1 MVKGASDLKLF
12 SLVDTMR
19 NHHPVAFFAS
29 AKLACLSIMHAG
41 TSIPGSLISGYTLTS
56 PYKNTYNL
64 YNRSSQRISLG
75 VIAIEKVQHFIAF
88 LVSYKIT
95 WFQVSLIKSQST
107 GFNTSRALKT
117 KVFCSYFKSMQG
129 FVNQLTGS

>member
-1 MVKGASDLKLF
+1 MVKGAADFKLF

-19 NHHPVAFFAS
+19 NQHPVALFAS
-29 AKLACLSIMHAG
+29 ANLACLSITHAG
-41 TSIPGSLISGYTLTS
+41 TSIPGSYKSGYTLTS

-64 YNRSSQRISLG
+64 YNRSSQRVSLG
-75 VIAIEKVQHFIAF
+75 VIANEKVQHFIAF

-95 WFQVSLIKSQST
+95 WLQVSLIKSQST

-117 KVFCSYFKSMQG
+117 KVFVHILNRCRVS
-129 FVNQLTGS
+129 LTS